1 MAYITLN
8 KAHTHHKTTING
20 QPTSQYSRYETGL
33 ITGNK
38 RDLPAILADST
49 GSDGYSFDSAVGS
62 ADDSWH
68 VLNAFDKQGL
78 YVDSIAVGGAMDADH
93 ATVVARTQL
102 DSLGAANLKVIGEG
116 LVQFDSINQSNAGT
130 FSVDAIN
137 KLMDNPSQD
146 KNYLP
151 IITASELAY
160 EADRVT
166 FDSVEWGE
174 GAELLSHD
182 GRDSTLMLDMTRAD
196 TRSDLV
202 NEFELADVL
211 DLLGAEP
218 EQSFDALMDTKN
230 RLGLLKDRLYNAM
243 SRAGNDTVSV
253 TNVTETKPFKRQGVT
268 NIAFVFDLSDGQK
281 LSIWFHNPDSTP
293 SKLMPSDI
301 MISWKWMLNKRD
313 VTAALSPK
321 QGDNVQLPALASRI
335 MRVAAKN
342 SMPFKRTQAKRLK
355 LDNELAE
362 AKMTIENKTATIE
375 QLDQDIA
382 SLNSQIDAAMKAPKV
397 EPAVNNSDIEA
408 NNPSLN
414 GTDSALSEKL
424 NLSAKDLKAFN
435 AGLSE
440 HDTVNIDGYAD
451 KIKRKQK
458 QLDDQGVSYV
468 GQSEFQNL
476 INNGDEPGLSEQ
488 KQKETIAN
496 LIKDAE
502 NLRDKKIGPSE
513 IVGTGYKDARSV
525 AFKWLAKTI
534 KMDQEAF
541 NGDVAGF
548 NNIINMSNYIIY
560 LGQQLSG
567 SNNEGAAADNATDT
581 EADIALARPSQM
593 EELKNLRNLAPKS
606 GEAIKSDDPD
616 AIEKLEAKLG
626 YLQAFAAVMRTAN
639 KHVRKGDDAALS
651 KMGLNDKEIAT
662 LKEPDYAGRTGFA
675 DYQMTNNN
683 GEMGRIKK
691 RLKGLYRERELE
703 QAENIDSDPASQ
715 PSQNMTSAEID
726 AIELE
731 AFKAF
736 TVSNDF
742 WNKPT
747 SVVQALSESDFNR
760 LSESLTDVNYHKEN
774 AFFKAKRTG
783 DQSLINKT
791 MFDLQNSANE
801 PLEDQLVTSVTDFAK
816 THTGFNGF
824 IKNNNEA
831 EAALAGKAKGD
842 WVVAIN
848 DSKYPITVFMSLDDE
863 SSYTGATNS
872 SIESAFNDILERTKD
887 SAVLPAGYDVDT
899 ASNDEIIN
907 DTRIQSLITD
917 LGLTLTSSENN
928 EYEYGTKTDN
938 SAFSFKLKHGEL
950 STVYFVQNGDGSN
963 LNNAMTEVSDI
974 DGFIT
979 QAKDMHA
986 KYMALLGEDNT
997 PDPDNTPTNPNNKK
1011 IVKGKSNKAK
1021 TPKGTKIE
1029 SVFALVD
1036 AKFLIASHTANGS
1049 KNPKYPQE
1057 LQPRDRARESSI
1069 AWVQKTSR
1077 ELDPESL
1084 GRTGRVDTGAPIVG
1098 DDLVVESGNGRTI
1111 AIKMAYANGDAS
1123 EYREWLA
1130 ENADMFGMTAKQVE
1144 SYKQPILVRMRTTQ
1158 VNRSEFAVEANQDD
1172 KLSFTASERA
1182 KSDAKRVNAG
1192 MLELFDPSESG
1203 DILAASNRP
1212 FVKSFLASLGA
1223 TEAAQYTDSNGN
1235 PTQALVARI
1244 KGALFSKA
1252 YDDDRLLEMMA
1263 DQTKPEL
1270 QNTLNA
1276 LTMAAPK
1283 FVAAQAVN
1291 RSDAQDLAE
1300 KVVDSVEQSLS
1311 DEVKNAIVDAT
1322 NMIMNAKL
1330 SNQDIKEYVLQQ
1342 GLFEQVDDATAELAV
1357 FLAANARSAKK
1368 MTEYFNAMASYI
1380 EQDSVSRQNLDMF
1393 GEPEQ
1398 LSLANVIAHANN
1410 QVNDNTDTIGTL
1422 DMFNETVI
1430 DDTVTDEP
1438 VEPVAQDIKL
1448 TESLDDEMPSHQGLE
1463 KKDAV
1468 SYALSLL
1475 EFAQR
1480 EWISVLSLEDAK
1492 DLTKDELVAQKEIDQ
1507 KNLDDEWK
1515 ESLKRIG
1522 HVFHNKSFKKDGE
1535 EIQDI
1540 GNQINS
1546 AYDRTKYGENPS
1558 QSQQL
1563 VNHWKVIA
1571 NELAARKS
1579 APLDDFSTANL
1590 AAKVD
1595 GIVNE
1600 INSSDFDPEIFDVD
1614 ALSAIAVEAEGN
1626 SELTAKLEA
1635 ASEVYQNKLMTIA
1648 MQAMSD
1654 MAGN

>member
-93 ATVVARTQL
+93 ATVVACTQL

-375 QLDQDIA
+375 QLDKDIEG
-382 SLNSQIDAAMKAPKV
+382 LHSQIDAAMKAPKV

-458 QLDDQGVSYV
+458 HLDDQGVSYV

-488 KQKETIAN
+488 KQKETIDN

-502 NLRDKKIGPSE
+502 NLRDKKIGPSK
-513 IVGTGYKDARSV
+513 IVGAGYKDARSV

-548 NNIINMSNYIIY
+548 NNIINMSNYLIY

-567 SNNEGAAADNATDT
+567 SNKGAAADNATDT

-593 EELKNLRNLAPKS
+593 EDLKNLRNLAPKS

-703 QAENIDSDPASQ
+703 QAENNDSDPDSQPYEPMNASEIKSVTNDLNNNFSTNNAFWEKSVSNIQALSEDDFNRLSDSLDNANYHSENAVFRAKRSGSNALALKAEAILMVHQEVGSLSLSNRQKRDELSNEIDSILYPDPANEPASQ

-816 THTGFNGF
+816 THAGFNGF

-848 DSKYPITVFMSLDDE
+848 DSKYPITVFMALDDE

-872 SIESAFNDILERTKD
+872 SIESAFNDILDKSKTAAIDWGAED
-887 SAVLPAGYDVDT
+887 AAVLPDGYDVDT

-917 LGLTLTSSENN
+917 LGLTLTSSDNN

-974 DGFIT
+974 DRFIT

-997 PDPDNTPTNPNNKK
+997 LDPDNTPTNPNNKK

-1069 AWVQKTSR
+1069 AWVQKTSK

-1203 DILAASNRP
+1203 DILAASNRS

-1276 LTMAAPK
+1276 LTMAAPN

-1357 FLAANARSAKK
+1357 FLAANARSAKR
-1368 MTEYFNAMASYI
+1368 MTEYFNAMAGYI

-1393 GEPEQ
+1393 GEPEP
-1398 LSLANVIAHANN
+1398 LSLADVIAHANN
-1410 QVNDNTDTIGTL
+1410 QVNNNTDNIGTL

-1430 DDTVTDEP
+1430 DEP
-1438 VEPVAQDIKL
+1438 VEPVAQDA
-1448 TESLDDEMPSHQGLE
+1448 SP
-1463 KKDAV
+1463 V
-1468 SYALSLL
+1468 
-1475 EFAQR
+1475 
-1480 EWISVLSLEDAK
+1480 
-1492 DLTKDELVAQKEIDQ
+1492 
-1507 KNLDDEWK
+1507 
-1515 ESLKRIG
+1515 
-1522 HVFHNKSFKKDGE
+1522 
-1535 EIQDI
+1535 
-1540 GNQINS
+1540 
-1546 AYDRTKYGENPS
+1546 
-1558 QSQQL
+1558 
-1563 VNHWKVIA
+1563 
-1571 NELAARKS
+1571 
-1579 APLDDFSTANL
+1579 DDFNTANL

-1595 GIVNE
+1595 GIVAE
-1600 INSSDFDPEIFDVD
+1600 INASDFDPEIFDID
-1614 ALSAIAVEAEGN
+1614 ALASIADEAKGN

-1635 ASEVYQNKLMTIA
+1635 ASEVYQNKLIAIA
-1648 MQAMSD
+1648 MQAMSN
-1654 MAGN
+1654 MAGQ

>member
-8 KAHTHHKTTING
+8 KAHTHHQTTING
-20 QPTSQYSRYETGL
+20 QPASQYSRYETGI

-38 RDLPAILADST
+38 RNLPAILANST

-62 ADDSWH
+62 DDDSWH
-68 VLNAFDKQGL
+68 VLNAFDKHGS
-78 YVDSIAVGGAMDADH
+78 YVNTIAVGGAMDSDH
-93 ATVVARTQL
+93 AVVVAQTQL
-102 DSLGAANLKVIGEG
+102 DSLGASSLGASSLKLIDTG
-116 LVQFDSINQSNAGT
+116 LIQFDSLNRSDAGT
-130 FSVDAIN
+130 FSIDAIN
-137 KLMDNPSQD
+137 KLMDNSSQD
-146 KNYLP
+146 KSYLP

-160 EADRVT
+160 ETDRVT
-166 FDSVEWGE
+166 FDSVQW
-174 GAELLSHD
+174 ADNSNELLSHD

-211 DLLGAEP
+211 DMLGAEP
-218 EQSFDALMDTKN
+218 EQAFDALMDTKN

-253 TNVTETKPFKRQGVT
+253 ANVTETKPFKRQGVT

-321 QGDNVQLPALASRI
+321 QGDNVQLPVLASRI

-342 SMPFKRTQAKRLK
+342 STRFKRTQARQLK
-355 LDNELAE
+355 LEQDLLDAQ
-362 AKMTIENKTATIE
+362 ALVDTKASTIE
-375 QLDQDIA
+375 QLDKDIEGLH
-382 SLNSQIDAAMKAPKV
+382 SRIDAAMQAPKV
-397 EPAVNNSDIEA
+397 EPIIE
-408 NNPSLN
+408 P
-414 GTDSALSEKL
+414 E
-424 NLSAKDLKAFN
+424 
-435 AGLSE
+435 
-440 HDTVNIDGYAD
+440 V
-451 KIKRKQK
+451 
-458 QLDDQGVSYV
+458 
-468 GQSEFQNL
+468 
-476 INNGDEPGLSEQ
+476 EP
-488 KQKETIAN
+488 
-496 LIKDAE
+496 
-502 NLRDKKIGPSE
+502 
-513 IVGTGYKDARSV
+513 
-525 AFKWLAKTI
+525 
-534 KMDQEAF
+534 
-541 NGDVAGF
+541 
-548 NNIINMSNYIIY
+548 IIEPEVEPVVEPTN
-560 LGQQLSG
+560 
-567 SNNEGAAADNATDT
+567 DT

-593 EELKNLRNLAPKS
+593 EELKSLRNLAPKS

-626 YLQAFAAVMRTAN
+626 YLQAFAAVMRAAN

-683 GEMGRIKK
+683 GEMGRVKK
-691 RLKGLYRERELE
+691 RLKSLYRERELE
-703 QAENIDSDPASQ
+703 LAENNDSDAPAS
-715 PSQNMTSAEID
+715 
-726 AIELE
+726 
-731 AFKAF
+731 
-736 TVSNDF
+736 
-742 WNKPT
+742 
-747 SVVQALSESDFNR
+747 
-760 LSESLTDVNYHKEN
+760 
-774 AFFKAKRTG
+774 
-783 DQSLINKT
+783 
-791 MFDLQNSANE
+791 E

-816 THTGFNGF
+816 THAGFNGF
-824 IKNNNEA
+824 IKNNDEA
-831 EAALAGKAKGD
+831 EAALAGKAIGD
-842 WVVAIN
+842 WVVAVN

-872 SIESAFNDILERTKD
+872 SVESAFNDILDKSKTAAIHWGAED
-887 SAVLPAGYDVDT
+887 AAVLPAGYDVDT

-963 LNNAMTEVSDI
+963 LNNAMTEVDDI
-974 DGFIT
+974 NGFVT

-986 KYMALLGEDNT
+986 KYLALLGEDNT
-997 PDPDNTPTNPNNKK
+997 PDPDNTPDGPNNKK

-1069 AWVQKTSR
+1069 AWVQKTSK

-1203 DILAASNRP
+1203 DILAASNRS

-1368 MTEYFNAMASYI
+1368 MTDYFNAMASYI
-1380 EQDSVSRQNLDMF
+1380 EQDSVSRQTLDMF
-1393 GEPEQ
+1393 GEPEP
-1398 LSLANVIAHANN
+1398 LSLADVIAHANN

-1422 DMFNETVI
+1422 DMFNETVV

-1438 VEPVAQDIKL
+1438 VEPV
-1448 TESLDDEMPSHQGLE
+1448 TNN
-1463 KKDAV
+1463 
-1468 SYALSLL
+1468 
-1475 EFAQR
+1475 
-1480 EWISVLSLEDAK
+1480 
-1492 DLTKDELVAQKEIDQ
+1492 T
-1507 KNLDDEWK
+1507 
-1515 ESLKRIG
+1515 
-1522 HVFHNKSFKKDGE
+1522 
-1535 EIQDI
+1535 
-1540 GNQINS
+1540 
-1546 AYDRTKYGENPS
+1546 
-1558 QSQQL
+1558 
-1563 VNHWKVIA
+1563 
-1571 NELAARKS
+1571 
-1579 APLDDFSTANL
+1579 PLDDFNTANL

-1595 GIVNE
+1595 GIVAE
-1600 INSSDFDPEIFDVD
+1600 INASDFDPEIFDID
-1614 ALSAIAVEAEGN
+1614 ALASIADEAKGN
-1626 SELTAKLEA
+1626 SDLTAKLEA
-1635 ASEVYQNKLMTIA
+1635 ASEVYQNKLIAIA

>member
-20 QPTSQYSRYETGL
+20 QSTSQYSRYETGL

-196 TRSDLV
+196 TRNDLV

-382 SLNSQIDAAMKAPKV
+382 SLNSQIDAAMKAPKIEPVV
-397 EPAVNNSDIEA
+397 EPAIDPVIET
-408 NNPSLN
+408 PVV
-414 GTDSALSEKL
+414 D
-424 NLSAKDLKAFN
+424 
-435 AGLSE
+435 
-440 HDTVNIDGYAD
+440 DTV
-451 KIKRKQK
+451 
-458 QLDDQGVSYV
+458 V
-468 GQSEFQNL
+468 E
-476 INNGDEPGLSEQ
+476 
-488 KQKETIAN
+488 
-496 LIKDAE
+496 
-502 NLRDKKIGPSE
+502 
-513 IVGTGYKDARSV
+513 
-525 AFKWLAKTI
+525 
-534 KMDQEAF
+534 
-541 NGDVAGF
+541 
-548 NNIINMSNYIIY
+548 
-560 LGQQLSG
+560 
-567 SNNEGAAADNATDT
+567 
-581 EADIALARPSQM
+581 
-593 EELKNLRNLAPKS
+593 
-606 GEAIKSDDPD
+606 
-616 AIEKLEAKLG
+616 
-626 YLQAFAAVMRTAN
+626 
-639 KHVRKGDDAALS
+639 
-651 KMGLNDKEIAT
+651 
-662 LKEPDYAGRTGFA
+662 
-675 DYQMTNNN
+675 
-683 GEMGRIKK
+683 
-691 RLKGLYRERELE
+691 
-703 QAENIDSDPASQ
+703 PAS
-715 PSQNMTSAEID
+715 
-726 AIELE
+726 
-731 AFKAF
+731 
-736 TVSNDF
+736 
-742 WNKPT
+742 
-747 SVVQALSESDFNR
+747 
-760 LSESLTDVNYHKEN
+760 
-774 AFFKAKRTG
+774 
-783 DQSLINKT
+783 
-791 MFDLQNSANE
+791 E
-801 PLEDQLVTSVTDFAK
+801 PLEDPIVTSVMDFAK
-816 THTGFNGF
+816 THEGFNGF
-824 IKNNNEA
+824 IKNNNDA

-842 WVVAIN
+842 WVVEIN
-848 DSKYPITVFMSLDDE
+848 DGDYPITVFMALDDE

-872 SIESAFNDILERTKD
+872 NVESAFNDILDKSKTAAIHWGAKD
-887 SAVLPAGYDVDT
+887 ATVLPGGYDVDIT
-899 ASNDEIIN
+899 TNDEIIN

-974 DGFIT
+974 DGFIA

-986 KYMALLGEDNT
+986 KYLDLLGDDNT

-1084 GRTGRVDTGAPIVG
+1084 GRTGRVDTGAPIIG

-1430 DDTVTDEP
+1430 DEP
-1438 VEPVAQDIKL
+1438 EEVAEVEPVA
-1448 TESLDDEMPSHQGLE
+1448 
-1463 KKDAV
+1463 
-1468 SYALSLL
+1468 
-1475 EFAQR
+1475 
-1480 EWISVLSLEDAK
+1480 
-1492 DLTKDELVAQKEIDQ
+1492 
-1507 KNLDDEWK
+1507 
-1515 ESLKRIG
+1515 
-1522 HVFHNKSFKKDGE
+1522 
-1535 EIQDI
+1535 
-1540 GNQINS
+1540 
-1546 AYDRTKYGENPS
+1546 
-1558 QSQQL
+1558 
-1563 VNHWKVIA
+1563 IA
-1571 NELAARKS
+1571 E
-1579 APLDDFSTANL
+1579 PTDDFSTANL

-1614 ALSAIAVEAEGN
+1614 ALSAIAEEAEGN

>member
-20 QPTSQYSRYETGL
+20 QPTDQYSRYETGV
-33 ITGNK
+33 ITGSK
-38 RDLPAILADST
+38 RNLPAILADNT
-49 GSDGYSFDSAVGS
+49 GSDGYGFDSAVGS
-62 ADDSWH
+62 DDDSWH
-68 VLNAFDKQGL
+68 VLNAFDKHGS
-78 YVDSIAVGGAMDADH
+78 YVNTIAVGGAMDADH
-93 ATVVARTQL
+93 AVVVAQTQL
-102 DSLGAANLKVIGEG
+102 DSLGAYGVKLIGTG
-116 LVQFDSINQSNAGT
+116 LTQFDSINQSDAGT
-130 FSVDAIN
+130 FSIDAIN

-151 IITASELAY
+151 IITASELAF
-160 EADRVT
+160 EANRVT
-166 FDSVEWGE
+166 FDNVQWGDNSN
-174 GAELLSHD
+174 ELLSHD
-182 GRDSTLMLDMTRAD
+182 GRDSSLMLDMTRAD

-202 NEFELADVL
+202 NEFELADML

-230 RLGLLKDRLYNAM
+230 RLGLLKDRLYSAM

-321 QGDNVQLPALASRI
+321 QGDNVQLPVLASRI

-342 SMPFKRTQAKRLK
+342 SIRFKRTQARQLK
-355 LDNELAE
+355 LEQDLLDAQVLVDT
-362 AKMTIENKTATIE
+362 KVATIE
-375 QLDQDIA
+375 QLDKDIE
-382 SLNSQIDAAMKAPKV
+382 SLTSQIDAAIKAPKIEPVV
-397 EPAVNNSDIEA
+397 EPVVETSVVDEAV
-408 NNPSLN
+408 
-414 GTDSALSEKL
+414 
-424 NLSAKDLKAFN
+424 
-435 AGLSE
+435 
-440 HDTVNIDGYAD
+440 
-451 KIKRKQK
+451 
-458 QLDDQGVSYV
+458 
-468 GQSEFQNL
+468 
-476 INNGDEPGLSEQ
+476 
-488 KQKETIAN
+488 
-496 LIKDAE
+496 AE
-502 NLRDKKIGPSE
+502 
-513 IVGTGYKDARSV
+513 
-525 AFKWLAKTI
+525 
-534 KMDQEAF
+534 
-541 NGDVAGF
+541 
-548 NNIINMSNYIIY
+548 
-560 LGQQLSG
+560 
-567 SNNEGAAADNATDT
+567 
-581 EADIALARPSQM
+581 
-593 EELKNLRNLAPKS
+593 
-606 GEAIKSDDPD
+606 
-616 AIEKLEAKLG
+616 
-626 YLQAFAAVMRTAN
+626 
-639 KHVRKGDDAALS
+639 
-651 KMGLNDKEIAT
+651 
-662 LKEPDYAGRTGFA
+662 
-675 DYQMTNNN
+675 
-683 GEMGRIKK
+683 
-691 RLKGLYRERELE
+691 
-703 QAENIDSDPASQ
+703 PASQ
-715 PSQNMTSAEID
+715 EID
-726 AIELE
+726 DSIE
-731 AFKAF
+731 ADGNQIA
-736 TVSNDF
+736 
-742 WNKPT
+742 
-747 SVVQALSESDFNR
+747 Q
-760 LSESLTDVNYHKEN
+760 
-774 AFFKAKRTG
+774 
-783 DQSLINKT
+783 
-791 MFDLQNSANE
+791 
-801 PLEDQLVTSVTDFAK
+801 SVTDFAK
-816 THTGFNGF
+816 THAGFEGF
-824 IKNNNEA
+824 IESNNDA
-831 EAALAGKAKGD
+831 EAALAGKDKGD

-848 DSKYPITVFMSLDDE
+848 DSEYPITVFMSLDDE

-872 SIESAFNDILERTKD
+872 NVESAFNDILERTKD
-887 SAVLPAGYDVDT
+887 ATVLPDGYDIST
-899 ASNDEIIN
+899 ASNDEVIN

-917 LGLTLTSSENN
+917 LDLTLTSSEND

-986 KYMALLGEDNT
+986 KYLALLGDDNT

-1011 IVKGKSNKAK
+1011 ITKGKSNKAK

-1069 AWVQKTSR
+1069 AWVQKTSK

-1098 DDLVVESGNGRTI
+1098 EDLVVESGNGRTI
-1111 AIKMAYANGDAS
+1111 AIKMAYANGDAG

-1130 ENADMFGMTAKQVE
+1130 ENADMFGMTDTQVN

-1203 DILAASNRP
+1203 DILAASNRD

-1244 KGALFSKA
+1244 KGALFSKS

-1322 NMIMNAKL
+1322 NMIMNAKI

-1342 GLFEQVDDATAELAV
+1342 GLFEQVDDGVAELAV

-1368 MTEYFNAMASYI
+1368 MTDYFNAMASYI

-1393 GEPEQ
+1393 GEPEP
-1398 LSLANVIAHANN
+1398 LSLADVIAHANN
-1410 QVNDNTDTIGTL
+1410 QVDDNTNTIGSL

-1430 DDTVTDEP
+1430 DEP
-1438 VEPVAQDIKL
+1438 VEPAAQEP
-1448 TESLDDEMPSHQGLE
+1448 T
-1463 KKDAV
+1463 
-1468 SYALSLL
+1468 
-1475 EFAQR
+1475 
-1480 EWISVLSLEDAK
+1480 
-1492 DLTKDELVAQKEIDQ
+1492 
-1507 KNLDDEWK
+1507 
-1515 ESLKRIG
+1515 
-1522 HVFHNKSFKKDGE
+1522 
-1535 EIQDI
+1535 
-1540 GNQINS
+1540 
-1546 AYDRTKYGENPS
+1546 
-1558 QSQQL
+1558 
-1563 VNHWKVIA
+1563 
-1571 NELAARKS
+1571 
-1579 APLDDFSTANL
+1579 PLDDFNTTNL

-1595 GIVNE
+1595 AIVSEVNA
-1600 INSSDFDPEIFDVD
+1600 SDFDPETFDVD
-1614 ALSAIAVEAEGN
+1614 ALGAIADEAEGN
-1626 SELTAKLEA
+1626 KELTAKLEA
-1635 ASEVYQNKLMTIA
+1635 ASEVYQNKLIA
-1648 MQAMSD
+1648 VTMQAMTD
-1654 MAGN
+1654 MVGQ

>member
-20 QPTSQYSRYETGL
+20 QPTNQYSRYETGI
-33 ITGNK
+33 ITGSK
-38 RDLPAILADST
+38 RNLPAILANST

-62 ADDSWH
+62 DDDSWH
-68 VLNAFDKQGL
+68 VLNAFDKRGL
-78 YVDSIAVGGAMDADH
+78 YVDTIAVGGAMDSDH
-93 ATVVARTQL
+93 AVVVAQTQL
-102 DSLGAANLKVIGEG
+102 DSLGASSVALIGTG
-116 LVQFDSINQSNAGT
+116 LTQFDSLNQSSAGT
-130 FSVDAIN
+130 FSIDALN

-146 KNYLP
+146 KSYLP
-151 IITASELAY
+151 VITASELAF

-166 FDSVEWGE
+166 FDSVQW
-174 GAELLSHD
+174 ADNSNDLLSHD

-211 DLLGAEP
+211 DMLGAEP
-218 EQSFDALMDTKN
+218 EQAFDALMDTKN
-230 RLGLLKDRLYNAM
+230 RLPLLKDRLYNAM

-321 QGDNVQLPALASRI
+321 QGDNVQLPTLASRI

-342 SMPFKRTQAKRLK
+342 SMRFKRTQARRLK
-355 LDNELAE
+355 LEQDLLDAQNLVE
-362 AKMTIENKTATIE
+362 TKTATIE
-375 QLDQDIA
+375 QLDKDIA
-382 SLNSQIDAAMKAPKV
+382 SLNTQIDAAMKAPKV
-397 EPAVNNSDIEA
+397 EPAVNDSDIEA

-424 NLSAKDLKAFN
+424 NLNAKDLKAFN

-440 HDTVNIDGYAD
+440 HDTVNIDGYVD

-581 EADIALARPSQM
+581 EADIVPANNADDKRPSGLDSSQRLAINALFDEDFSNSSDEILAM
-593 EELKNLRNLAPKS
+593 ILLMHNSSENAIPKKDELNLV
-606 GEAIKSDDPD
+606 G
-616 AIEKLEAKLG
+616 
-626 YLQAFAAVMRTAN
+626 AAQRLFQTKDLN
-639 KHVRKGDDAALS
+639 KHYLEGGAGELSAATRKAYDAALAKLESIGNKPREFLTFIFSQDIES
-651 KMGLNDKEIAT
+651 KTRLAESADNVGVYVVDAATELSYITVTDNGNDSYNTVIKSLNAESEISGNKAKNQRFISNHLKKLKMKISDVGLSEGVDVLGIIEDK
-662 LKEPDYAGRTGFA
+662 
-675 DYQMTNNN
+675 
-683 GEMGRIKK
+683 
-691 RLKGLYRERELE
+691 
-703 QAENIDSDPASQ
+703 PAS
-715 PSQNMTSAEID
+715 
-726 AIELE
+726 
-731 AFKAF
+731 
-736 TVSNDF
+736 
-742 WNKPT
+742 
-747 SVVQALSESDFNR
+747 
-760 LSESLTDVNYHKEN
+760 
-774 AFFKAKRTG
+774 
-783 DQSLINKT
+783 
-791 MFDLQNSANE
+791 E
-801 PLEDQLVTSVTDFAK
+801 PLENPLVTSVVDFAK
-816 THTGFNGF
+816 THAGFNGF
-824 IKNNNEA
+824 VAKTGDA
-831 EAALAGKAKGD
+831 ENALQDKKKGD
-842 WVVAIN
+842 WVALIN
-848 DSKYPITVFMSLDDE
+848 DDGNVSIFMVLNDNPF
-863 SSYTGATNS
+863 SYTGS
-872 SIESAFNDILERTKD
+872 SAYSDVALAYNDIFERTRTAAERWGAD
-887 SAVLPAGYDVDT
+887 DDLADIAGR
-899 ASNDEIIN
+899 N
-907 DTRIQSLITD
+907 DTDTD
-917 LGLTLTSSENN
+917 TDT
-928 EYEYGTKTDN
+928 TK
-938 SAFSFKLKHGEL
+938 
-950 STVYFVQNGDGSN
+950 
-963 LNNAMTEVSDI
+963 
-974 DGFIT
+974 
-979 QAKDMHA
+979 
-986 KYMALLGEDNT
+986 
-997 PDPDNTPTNPNNKK
+997 PNNKK

-1203 DILAASNRP
+1203 DILAASNRS

-1368 MTEYFNAMASYI
+1368 MTDYFNAMASYI
-1380 EQDSVSRQNLDMF
+1380 EQDSISRQNLDMF
-1393 GEPEQ
+1393 GEPER
-1398 LSLANVIAHANN
+1398 LSLADVIAHANN
-1410 QVNDNTDTIGTL
+1410 QVNDNTDTIGSL

-1430 DDTVTDEP
+1430 DEP
-1438 VEPVAQDIKL
+1438 VEAAAT
-1448 TESLDDEMPSHQGLE
+1448 TEP
-1463 KKDAV
+1463 A
-1468 SYALSLL
+1468 
-1475 EFAQR
+1475 
-1480 EWISVLSLEDAK
+1480 
-1492 DLTKDELVAQKEIDQ
+1492 
-1507 KNLDDEWK
+1507 
-1515 ESLKRIG
+1515 
-1522 HVFHNKSFKKDGE
+1522 
-1535 EIQDI
+1535 
-1540 GNQINS
+1540 
-1546 AYDRTKYGENPS
+1546 
-1558 QSQQL
+1558 
-1563 VNHWKVIA
+1563 
-1571 NELAARKS
+1571 
-1579 APLDDFSTANL
+1579 DDFNTVNL

-1614 ALSAIAVEAEGN
+1614 ALSAIAEEAEGN

>member
-424 NLSAKDLKAFN
+424 NLSAKDLNAFN

-488 KQKETIAN
+488 KQKETIDN

-502 NLRDKKIGPSE
+502 NLRDKKIGPSK
-513 IVGTGYKDARSV
+513 IVGAGYKDARSV

-791 MFDLQNSANE
+791 MFDLQNSA
-801 PLEDQLVTSVTDFAK
+801 EDA
-816 THTGFNGF
+816 
-824 IKNNNEA
+824 
-831 EAALAGKAKGD
+831 
-842 WVVAIN
+842 
-848 DSKYPITVFMSLDDE
+848 
-863 SSYTGATNS
+863 
-872 SIESAFNDILERTKD
+872 
-887 SAVLPAGYDVDT
+887 AVLPDGYDVDT
-899 ASNDEIIN
+899 ASNDAIIN

-1393 GEPEQ
+1393 GEPEP
-1398 LSLANVIAHANN
+1398 LSLADVIAHANSKA
-1410 QVNDNTDTIGTL
+1410 NDNTDTIGSL
-1422 DMFNETVI
+1422 DMFNETVVEEAV
-1430 DDTVTDEP
+1430 VTDNQATTSDKNYSSSNPYAAYANDDEDAMNNADQWEAREP
-1438 VEPVAQDIKL
+1438 L
-1448 TESLDDEMPSHQGLE
+1448 TENRLDQFNKMAESLGFSTFIESRHAGLGVFQAAKE
-1463 KKDAV
+1463 V
-1468 SYALSLL
+1468 SN
-1475 EFAQR
+1475 R
-1480 EWISVLSLEDAK
+1480 KV
-1492 DLTKDELVAQKEIDQ
+1492 EIDGKF
-1507 KNLDDEWK
+1507 KNND
-1515 ESLKRIG
+1515 
-1522 HVFHNKSFKKDGE
+1522 
-1535 EIQDI
+1535 
-1540 GNQINS
+1540 
-1546 AYDRTKYGENPS
+1546 S
-1558 QSQQL
+1558 QSSKEAPRDFTIEKSENGNIVDYQYTNDL
-1563 VNHWKVIA
+1563 SDYIKKA
-1571 NELAARKS
+1571 NDWLNQAS
-1579 APLDDFSTANL
+1579 PLDDFSTANL

-1595 GIVNE
+1595 GIVAE
-1600 INSSDFDPEIFDVD
+1600 INSDDFDPEIFDVD
-1614 ALSAIAVEAEGN
+1614 ALSAIADEAEGN

-1635 ASEVYQNKLMTIA
+1635 ASEVYQNKLIAVA

-1654 MAGN
+1654 MAGK

>member
-166 FDSVEWGE
+166 FDSVEW
-174 GAELLSHD
+174 ADNSNELLSHD

-196 TRSDLV
+196 TRNDLV

-397 EPAVNNSDIEA
+397 ELVVEPVVEPVIKTSVVDETVAEPAGQDSTTQDDTDVAAPITITGKEIDVSEDVDFKTAKNNAMAYFDNNLKDKVVFCPAIDSDVLLRRRGGKHIAKA
-408 NNPSLN
+408 NH
-414 GTDSALSEKL
+414 TFREKL
-424 NLSAKDLKAFN
+424 KLVAAIPEMIKQGKYGHYTALNKEKGSNIEGYYVLNVAVVVGGNLKAARVVLEKNNEGEVLYDIGIDKKEALAALGDTITKNTFDGFTGSSQYQDFLDESYQADDSDVN
-435 AGLSE
+435 QFDNVLETAIPDNYSGVASS
-440 HDTVNIDGYAD
+440 TVNIKAPNSEDVNQDQTMFDKADLATVDGVLNMFILNETSIEDTANHDTDNELAD
-451 KIKRKQK
+451 TNPNENTSTYVADSFSELSYISVTKTDDNQYEASIK
-458 QLDDQGVSYV
+458 S
-468 GQSEFQNL
+468 
-476 INNGDEPGLSEQ
+476 INNDS
-488 KQKETIAN
+488 K
-496 LIKDAE
+496 
-502 NLRDKKIGPSE
+502 
-513 IVGTGYKDARSV
+513 
-525 AFKWLAKTI
+525 
-534 KMDQEAF
+534 
-541 NGDVAGF
+541 
-548 NNIINMSNYIIY
+548 
-560 LGQQLSG
+560 LSG
-567 SNNEGAAADNATDT
+567 SLTEIKGFISNYLEGLGADMSVLSLTNGADVLKTDT
-581 EADIALARPSQM
+581 
-593 EELKNLRNLAPKS
+593 
-606 GEAIKSDDPD
+606 DPD
-616 AIEKLEAKLG
+616 
-626 YLQAFAAVMRTAN
+626 
-639 KHVRKGDDAALS
+639 H
-651 KMGLNDKEIAT
+651 
-662 LKEPDYAGRTGFA
+662 
-675 DYQMTNNN
+675 
-683 GEMGRIKK
+683 
-691 RLKGLYRERELE
+691 
-703 QAENIDSDPASQ
+703 
-715 PSQNMTSAEID
+715 
-726 AIELE
+726 
-731 AFKAF
+731 
-736 TVSNDF
+736 
-742 WNKPT
+742 
-747 SVVQALSESDFNR
+747 
-760 LSESLTDVNYHKEN
+760 
-774 AFFKAKRTG
+774 
-783 DQSLINKT
+783 
-791 MFDLQNSANE
+791 
-801 PLEDQLVTSVTDFAK
+801 
-816 THTGFNGF
+816 
-824 IKNNNEA
+824 
-831 EAALAGKAKGD
+831 
-842 WVVAIN
+842 
-848 DSKYPITVFMSLDDE
+848 
-863 SSYTGATNS
+863 
-872 SIESAFNDILERTKD
+872 
-887 SAVLPAGYDVDT
+887 
-899 ASNDEIIN
+899 
-907 DTRIQSLITD
+907 
-917 LGLTLTSSENN
+917 
-928 EYEYGTKTDN
+928 
-938 SAFSFKLKHGEL
+938 
-950 STVYFVQNGDGSN
+950 
-963 LNNAMTEVSDI
+963 
-974 DGFIT
+974 
-979 QAKDMHA
+979 
-986 KYMALLGEDNT
+986 
-997 PDPDNTPTNPNNKK
+997 TPTNPNNKK
-1011 IVKGKSNKAK
+1011 ITKGKSNKAK

-1368 MTEYFNAMASYI
+1368 MTDYFNAMASYI
-1380 EQDSVSRQNLDMF
+1380 EQDSVSRQTLDMF
-1393 GEPEQ
+1393 GEPEP
-1398 LSLANVIAHANN
+1398 LSLADVIAHANN

-1422 DMFNETVI
+1422 DMFNETVVEEAV
-1430 DDTVTDEP
+1430 VTDNQATTSDKNYSSSNPYAAYANDDEDAMNNADQWEAREP
-1438 VEPVAQDIKL
+1438 L
-1448 TESLDDEMPSHQGLE
+1448 TENRLDQLNKMAESLGFSTFIESRHAGLGVFQAAKE
-1463 KKDAV
+1463 V
-1468 SYALSLL
+1468 SN
-1475 EFAQR
+1475 R
-1480 EWISVLSLEDAK
+1480 KV
-1492 DLTKDELVAQKEIDQ
+1492 EIDGKF
-1507 KNLDDEWK
+1507 KNNDGQSSK
-1515 ESLKRIG
+1515 EAPRDFTIE
-1522 HVFHNKSFKKDGE
+1522 KSENGNIVDYQYTNDLSDYIKKANDWL
-1535 EIQDI
+1535 
-1540 GNQINS
+1540 NQAS
-1546 AYDRTKYGENPS
+1546 
-1558 QSQQL
+1558 
-1563 VNHWKVIA
+1563 
-1571 NELAARKS
+1571 
-1579 APLDDFSTANL
+1579 PLDDFNTANL

-1614 ALSAIAVEAEGN
+1614 ALSAIAEEAEGN